1 MVESGDYIVHL
12 LDKHIPDDK
21 PVLERNI
28 DNLKY
33 VELDVT
39 KTTELQ
45 KYVKQHNPKSIV
57 SCLPFF
63 LNKSIA
69 KLAGELGLN
78 YFDLTEDVEATD
90 YIKSIAENSK
100 NSFFCTTMWSCS

>member
-1 MVESGDYIVHL
+1 MFTI
-12 LDKHIPDDK
+12 
-21 PVLERNI
+21 
-28 DNLKY
+28 
-33 VELDVT
+33 
-39 KTTELQ
+39 
-45 KYVKQHNPKSIV
+45 
-57 SCLPFF
+57 F

-100 NSFFCTTMWSCS
+100 IVFCTTMWSCS